1 MPSYGGDGDDFTFP
15 TALPSKPRNGLR
27 SFSRESET
35 MWIVYCTQPN
45 FVFEFVST
53 RSLAPVGT
61 RPSFGFTGRRICKR
75 VSCLRLPRLC
85 HAKSAPVPSI
95 APLLRGSRQIKG
107 SSPQIF
113 RWGERAIRLE
123 EAGYLH
129 DSLYH
134 VSRDGSLSFST
145 WSIGNSHLSVIT
157 LRPRE
162 KRFPGP
168 SSYRSSAPEN
178 RQGSV
183 RDRIVKAH
191 ERGHIPITEWHL
203 RC

>member
-1 MPSYGGDGDDFTFP
+1 MPSYGGDGDDFAFP

-27 SFSRESET
+27 GFSRESET

-53 RSLAPVGT
+53 RSLAPVET

-85 HAKSAPVPSI
+85 HAKSAPVPSL

-145 WSIGNSHLSVIT
+145 WDLPPGL
-157 LRPRE
+157 
-162 KRFPGP
+162 GP
-168 SSYRSSAPEN
+168 SGLRVFGCDHRAKRQRSGAEP
-178 RQGSV
+178 
-183 RDRIVKAH
+183 
-191 ERGHIPITEWHL
+191 L
-203 RC
+203 RSLREAARVASQAAGVG